1 MPIKRNSG
9 FTIIEIL
16 VSVVIMSI
24 IALGLM
30 SMQTSFSQSLTSR
43 QISSALTDVSNSQ
56 MARCK
61 AGLPIENLS
70 EYQAEAGANKIRI
83 YTIHSTSGADCN
95 IPTPPPPTS
104 PPVPPTAC
112 KNVTLITSTG
122 NITLTNLSTILNK
135 NKSITISSNICYFK

>member
-56 MARCK
+56 MARC
-61 AGLPIENLS
+61 
-70 EYQAEAGANKIRI
+70 
-83 YTIHSTSGADCN
+83 
-95 IPTPPPPTS
+95 
-104 PPVPPTAC
+104 
-112 KNVTLITSTG
+112 
-122 NITLTNLSTILNK
+122 
-135 NKSITISSNICYFK
+135 